1 MRHPQAVR
9 APLPGNPAL
18 HLRSVPFAHATGA
31 QWTGT
36 REGVVEMRLPYA
48 RALRAPGAAG
58 VDPRAI
64 MAVLDHASGA
74 AVFASLELPVPIAT
88 LDLRVAFQRPVPT
101 GADIV
106 MRRRVHHAGC

>member
-1 MRHPQAVR
+1 MRHPQAAR

-18 HLRSVPFAHATGA
+18 HLRS
-31 QWTGT
+31 
-36 REGVVEMRLPYA
+36 
-48 RALRAPGAAG
+48 
-58 VDPRAI
+58 
-64 MAVLDHASGA
+64 
-74 AVFASLELPVPIAT
+74 VPIAT